1 MFKEAVF
8 RRWKTTIGGVALLVI
23 AAAQGVL
30 ALIEGE
36 PIDWEAIATAAGGLG
51 LITYGDR

>member
-8 RRWKTTIGGVALLVI
+8 RRWKTTIGGVALLAI
-23 AAAQGVL
+23 AVARGVL
-30 ALIEGE
+30 ALVEGE
-36 PIDWEAIATAAGGLG
+36 PIDWDAIATAAGGLG